1 MRTQGEGG
9 GSHDQSTGEHV
20 LLSNAEIQTYPDQR
34 ADLKAAVGIK
44 ATDVDTIYSSLSMLM
59 ELANSPPHLEATDR
73 NTSAKKNKKD
83 SSLPAS
89 AVEENV
95 SPPSTVESTAASTAN
110 VSSSSRPAGGEDDA
124 CLFSKNTGG
133 VADIISPN
141 AVSDGN
147 NLAHAFLARIANVPG
162 TIVFRS

>member
-1 MRTQGEGG
+1 
-9 GSHDQSTGEHV
+9 
-20 LLSNAEIQTYPDQR
+20 
-34 ADLKAAVGIK
+34 
-44 ATDVDTIYSSLSMLM
+44 MLM

-95 SPPSTVESTAASTAN
+95 SPPSTVGSTAASTAN
-110 VSSSSRPAGGEDDA
+110 VSSSSRPTGGEDDA

-133 VADIISPN
+133 C
-141 AVSDGN
+141 
-147 NLAHAFLARIANVPG
+147 
-162 TIVFRS
+162 